1 MVTYSIASARLSD
14 SSENRVIMNG
24 VSGYIGAAAFLK
36 YMEDGYIR
44 ITGDNPEEGRAWKL
58 LSQFTLEP
66 GEYTFTGMKEGEQKI
81 ALQLHISDD
90 TGFYQ
95 YFYQWNEDVRVPVER
110 EAKAT
115 LHVMVY
121 PNAEQI
127 DVVARPAVYRDE

>member
-1 MVTYSIASARLSD
+1 MVSYSIASARLSD
-14 SSENRVIMNG
+14 GSENRVIMNG
-24 VSGYIGAAAFLK
+24 VSGYIGATAFLK
-36 YMEDGYIR
+36 YMEDEYIR

-58 LSQFTLEP
+58 LSQFALEP
-66 GEYTFTGMKEGEQKI
+66 GEYTLTGMKEGEQKV
-81 ALQLHISDD
+81 ALQLYISDD

-95 YFYQWNEDVRVPVER
+95 YFYQWNEDVRVSVER

-115 LHVMVY
+115 LHVMLY